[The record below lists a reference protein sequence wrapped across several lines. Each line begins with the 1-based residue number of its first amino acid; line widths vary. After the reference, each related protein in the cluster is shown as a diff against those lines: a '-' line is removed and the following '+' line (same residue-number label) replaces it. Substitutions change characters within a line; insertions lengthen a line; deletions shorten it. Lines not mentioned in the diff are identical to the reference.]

1 MFLRGNSSDNPA
13 RRKLL
18 ESVRQHRGLLLAAF
32 AAMLVSAAATGG
44 YAWLVAPLLQS
55 LEANSGLGDPRGA
68 FDSMDLSVAEI
79 VIALLLIGALRALTE
94 TVRVNLTAKAQPGIV
109 LEFRAELLRHL
120 LDLEP
125 VVLLRWP
132 PGELASRIQV
142 EVHGIRMLLQL
153 VHPGHPEHS
162 CGNCSS
168 HYGVR
173 GGYHTSHPWALDGS
187 AVAGSERIV
196 VTS

>member
-1 MFLRGNSSDNPA
+1 
-13 RRKLL
+13 
-18 ESVRQHRGLLLAAF
+18 
-32 AAMLVSAAATGG
+32 MLVSAAATGG

-55 LEANSGLGDPRGA
+55 FEANSGLGDPRGA

-79 VIALLLIGALRALTE
+79 VIALVLIGALRALTE

-109 LEFRAELLRHL
+109 REFTAELLRHL

-153 VHPGHPEHS
+153 VHPGHPEH
-162 CGNCSS
+162 
-168 HYGVR
+168 V
-173 GGYHTSHPWALDGS
+173 
-187 AVAGSERIV
+187 V
-196 VTS
+196 VTALATMALGVDTTLAIPGLLMGPQSPGASGSW